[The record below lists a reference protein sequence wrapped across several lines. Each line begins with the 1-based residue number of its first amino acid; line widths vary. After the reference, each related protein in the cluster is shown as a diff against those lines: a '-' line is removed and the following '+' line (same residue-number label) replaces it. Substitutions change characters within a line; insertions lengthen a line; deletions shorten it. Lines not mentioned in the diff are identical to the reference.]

1 MLRIAKTSPGVLD
14 LSAVKDE
21 HGLPVVLNG
30 PSHRDVPDHEESN
43 PVLQRVVAVQWVTL
57 ARLPVDAP
65 ADNPPSDLG
74 PPEVPVVTNDP
85 ETSGDPEVTG
95 TETPPEASE
104 ASSVESVGS
113 PGAADHVDD
122 AGPSWQPPEDDA
134 VTDVSTKPE
143 GSNKPSGRSDSRKA
157 GRRS

>member
-30 PSHRDVPDHEESN
+30 PSHRDVPDREGSN
-43 PVLQRVVAVQWVTL
+43 PVLQRVVAAQWVTL
-57 ARLPVDAP
+57 ARLPVDVP
-65 ADNPPSDLG
+65 DDDPPSDLG
-74 PPEVPVVTNDP
+74 PPEAPVVTNDP
-85 ETSGDPEVTG
+85 EPSGDPEAAG
-95 TETPPEASE
+95 TEAPPETSE
-104 ASSVESVGS
+104 ASSVESVS
-113 PGAADHVDD
+113 PPGAADHVDD
-122 AGPSWQPPEDDA
+122 VGPAQPPEDDA
-134 VTDVSTKPE
+134 MTDMSTKPE